1 MYVTSTIDSSYLY
14 DRRGK
19 EKYSDNYFKITIT
32 CIKRLFI
39 ELYKIYMG
47 FFIVGKI
54 LHLKRILLHKGL
66 SLSLVLNI
74 LL

>member
-1 MYVTSTIDSSYLY
+1 MLVYVTSTIDSSYLY

-19 EKYSDNYFKITIT
+19 VKYSDNYFKITI
-32 CIKRLFI
+32 IKRLFI

-54 LHLKRILLHKGL
+54 LHLERILLHKGL